1 MDAIIQQVVNGYLS
15 VFDTVPCSDEGV
27 KAEIENYKAEVNTL
41 GEKHTDMMA
50 FMAEFSSSG
59 LEAQQTALITKASQ
73 PPADQKENDHA
84 QIENAQQNLP
94 SVSEFLNQY
103 KAAYDAVKQQGY
115 RKNAEKA
122 YENIFDV
129 ANRTDDLLEMNI
141 ILEKEEMLWKIVS
154 EDLKD
159 IYNPLFEALDPNNTG
174 FRNQFKNLISVAHES
189 LCDDQLTY
197 NIEIQ
202 NQKNQKENYR
212 FISEMVVVIQFAK
225 SLWDYH
231 LCKTKLR
238 TWFEP
243 EKDLKALIAVR
254 KSSKRFYES
263 MNKIWGWDID
273 SVLADPWKKVWML
286 VPIPLDTLNRIKMT
300 QDVHNLGVYR
310 ELLAEILSDK
320 SLEEIMLN
328 EQTHVM
334 SYLLDKT
341 NDQVVAEYTEKAR
354 QENAGLTYFQYEE
367 KLKGEMK
374 DDSKVDIDYNNF
386 K

>member
-15 VFDTVPCSDEGV
+15 VFDSVPCSDEGV
-27 KAEIENYKAEVNTL
+27 KAEIEAYKAEVNAL

-50 FMAEFSSSG
+50 FMSEFSSSG
-59 LEAQQTALITKASQ
+59 LEAKQTGLITKASQ
-73 PPADQKENDHA
+73 PPADQTEKDHA
-84 QIENAQQNLP
+84 QIENAQANLP
-94 SVSEFLNQY
+94 TVSEFLNQY
-103 KAAYDAVKQQGY
+103 RASYDAVKQQGY
-115 RKNAEKA
+115 RKNAERA

-159 IYNPLFEALDPNNTG
+159 IYNPIFEALDPNNSG
-174 FRNQFKNLISVAHES
+174 FRNQFKNLIRVANES

-197 NIEIQ
+197 NIELQ
-202 NQKNQKENYR
+202 NQANQKENYR
-212 FISEMVVVIQFAK
+212 FISEMVVVIQFSK

-238 TWFEP
+238 GWFEP
-243 EKDLKALIAVR
+243 EKDLKALIAIR

-263 MNKIWGWDID
+263 MNKIWGWTLD
-273 SVLADPWKKVWML
+273 SILADPWKKVWML
-286 VPIPLDTLNRIKMT
+286 VPTPLDTLNRIKKT
-300 QDVHNLGVYR
+300 QDINNLEVYK

-320 SLEEIMLN
+320 SLEEILLN
-328 EQTHVM
+328 EQTEVM

-341 NDQVVAEYTEKAR
+341 SDQVTSEYTEIAR
-354 QENAGLTYFQYEE
+354 QENAPLTYFQHEE

-374 DDSKVDIDYNNF
+374 NDSKVEIDYDNF